1 MGDYDF
7 MLQSYAVC
15 AGLLWFFYTLTQFS
29 AVDAKAHPP
38 EDAQLMEKDIEKQN
52 KAEADGDWDV
62 SFTNSGAR
70 GQTLQT
76 LALAINAPRTSVYH
90 PAIAS
95 TSAAERKE
103 LLFASFL
110 DIPFAGSD
118 PTWTACS

>member
-1 MGDYDF
+1 

-76 LALAINAPRTSVYH
+76 LALAINAPRTSVFA
-90 PAIAS
+90 AIPPRHRKHQCGR
-95 TSAAERKE
+95 TERTT
-103 LLFASFL
+103 FCFV
-110 DIPFAGSD
+110 P
-118 PTWTACS
+118 